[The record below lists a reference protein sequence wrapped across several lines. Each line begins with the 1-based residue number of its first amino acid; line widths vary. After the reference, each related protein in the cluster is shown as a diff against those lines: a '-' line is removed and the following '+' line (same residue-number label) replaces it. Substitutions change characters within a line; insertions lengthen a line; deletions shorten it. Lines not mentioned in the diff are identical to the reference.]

1 MILVTG
7 GTGFIGQV
15 LIRHLISMG
24 YPVRTL
30 LRPSHTSP
38 NLPRGVPVEAVI
50 CGLKDERG
58 LRAAMKGVD
67 VIYHLVGSESQGNQ
81 ADLMG
86 VDIEGTRIIA
96 RVAAEARV
104 NRFFYLSHLGADR
117 ASAYPLLKAKAI
129 AESHII
135 HSGVNYTIFRSA
147 LAYGPNDRF
156 TNALARLIK
165 LSPGLFL
172 MPGDGSTL
180 LQPIWVEDLVVCLT
194 LALDDPATSGM
205 VYSIGGPEYLTF
217 RQIIENLLDTLKLKR
232 LIVPIPPAYMRI
244 LSVWVESTYKN
255 FPLSVFWQDYLASNR
270 TCQLDTLPRV
280 FGLMPVRFARQLS
293 YLTQSK
299 QADEWNELRG
309 PL

>member
-1 MILVTG
+1 
-7 GTGFIGQV
+7 
-15 LIRHLISMG
+15 
-24 YPVRTL
+24 
-30 LRPSHTSP
+30 
-38 NLPRGVPVEAVI
+38 
-50 CGLKDERG
+50 
-58 LRAAMKGVD
+58 
-67 VIYHLVGSESQGNQ
+67 
-81 ADLMG
+81 MG
-86 VDIEGTRIIA
+86 VDIEGTRVIA

-129 AESHII
+129 AESHVI

-156 TNALARLIK
+156 TSALARLIK

-194 LALDDPATSGM
+194 LALDDPATSSM

-217 RQIIENLLDTLKLKR
+217 RQIIESLLDTLKLKR

-255 FPLSVFWQDYLASNR
+255 FPLSIFWQDYLASNR

-293 YLTQSK
+293 YLTQSN
-299 QADEWNELRG
+299 QADEWNEFRG